1 MLLAVSRSSLQVSLA
16 SLCPCIPLGSRL
28 LIGALFL
35 GMRLLTLCYSSLTY
49 RSRSLNG
56 ALNGNVGVIK
66 SIVAEIT
73 DPTNLPQVYAY
84 MPASWSTGSTLG

>member
-1 MLLAVSRSSLQVSLA
+1 MYSFGFSTTYWGAVLRHVHTTPSYLH
-16 SLCPCIPLGSRL
+16 PT
-28 LIGALFL
+28 LIVKH
-35 GMRLLTLCYSSLTY
+35 
-49 RSRSLNG
+49 SRSLNG

-84 MPASWSTGSTLG
+84 MPISWSIGGALG